1 VAWGCRATAGC
12 GTLVSQ
18 RSLRALWIASSLT
31 SIESMMLRSIGVTA
45 RTLVI
50 FAFLLLMPLL
60 AFPPVTQWVQDR
72 AAALRPMLAGLVD
85 GADVLAPQHRAPEL
99 ETVALP
105 EPTDAPQCCHPAI
118 PETRAP
124 QPHPAHQPHTLASS
138 LQHELDRLREL
149 GASSMR
155 WQAEGAGERFV
166 CHVPL
171 DVGGVYARQ
180 FAAAAADR
188 LASVRRVR
196 QEIQSWRQTLR
207 DRQGSVEIEVGLHI
221 PAAQLLRGRRALPE
235 DRRGDAS
242 ARRGLP

>member
-1 VAWGCRATAGC
+1 
-12 GTLVSQ
+12 
-18 RSLRALWIASSLT
+18 
-31 SIESMMLRSIGVTA
+31 MMLRSIGVTV

-60 AFPPVTQWVQDR
+60 AFPPVTQWVEDR
-72 AAALRPMLAGLVD
+72 AAALRPTLAGLLD
-85 GADVLAPQHRAPEL
+85 GADVGSAPQHPTPET

-105 EPTDAPQCCHPAI
+105 EPTDAPRCCNPAT
-118 PETRAP
+118 PAP
-124 QPHPAHQPHTLASS
+124 QPHPMHQPHTLTSS
-138 LQHELDRLREL
+138 LQQELDRVREL
-149 GASSMR
+149 GARSMR
-155 WQAEGAGERFV
+155 WQAKGAGEGFV

-180 FAAAAADR
+180 FAAAAGDR

-221 PAAQLLRGRRALPE
+221 PAAQLLRGRRQASPAAHR
-235 DRRGDAS
+235 DNAS